1 MQSVVSVIVLVSIA
15 TINFVI
21 DMESVIKSNTKD
33 MREIVTIL
41 EKKIRDKNKEIEKM
55 KMENNQL
62 SLSNIK
68 LKNDVSALEIKSTE
82 ELKLKKALQVE
93 KKTSYTL
100 KIQLDALR
108 ISNGVLIRKVGEL
121 DNDRKDFENKIK
133 RNEDEMEYIVD
144 LNKALEKAYKSLQ
157 KKYQKKN
164 DELERWKNK

>member
-1 MQSVVSVIVLVSIA
+1 MQSVVSVIVIVSIN
-15 TINFVI
+15 TINFVL

-68 LKNDVSALEIKSTE
+68 LKNDVSSLEIKSTE
-82 ELKLKKALQVE
+82 ELKLKKALQME
-93 KKTSYTL
+93 KKTSYKL
-100 KIQLDALR
+100 KTQLDALR
-108 ISNGVLIRKVGEL
+108 ISNGVLLRKVGEF
-121 DNDRKDFENKIK
+121 DNDRKDFGNKIK
-133 RNEDEMEYIVD
+133 RNEEEIEYIVD

-157 KKYQKKN
+157 KKYQKTN
-164 DELERWKNK
+164 DELER